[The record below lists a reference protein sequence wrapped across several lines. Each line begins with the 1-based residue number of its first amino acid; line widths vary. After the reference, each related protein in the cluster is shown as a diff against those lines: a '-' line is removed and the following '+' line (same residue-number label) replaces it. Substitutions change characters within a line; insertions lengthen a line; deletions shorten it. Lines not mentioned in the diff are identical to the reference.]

1 MVDRI
6 RGIHQVTAIAG
17 DPNVN
22 IDFYTRV
29 LGLRL
34 VKITVNFDDP
44 SAYHFYFGDEL
55 GRPGTVLTFF
65 LWPHRVP
72 GRRGTGQVTAVAFS
86 VPAGSFDYWQGR
98 FEGHGVR
105 FEPPAERF
113 DEQVL
118 VFYDPD
124 GLKLELVAGP
134 EPDDRE
140 PWSGG
145 PVPAEH
151 AVRGIYGVTL
161 TEAVPDPTAGLL
173 TQIMGFTFRA
183 AAGGRRY
190 RYAAGAG
197 GPGAIV
203 DVEVRRD
210 LFRGRIAAGTVHHV
224 AFRTQNDDTQLAW
237 RSRLLAAGYQ
247 VTPVRDRLYFHSIY
261 FFEPGGVLFEI
272 ATDPPGFTVD
282 EPPEALGTGRRLP
295 PWLEPRRAELEA
307 ILPPL
312 RLPGRPVPTP
322 ES

>member
-1 MVDRI
+1 MVDQI
-6 RGIHQVTAIAG
+6 PGVHHVTAVAS
-17 DPNVN
+17 DPNIT

-65 LWPHRVP
+65 VWPRAFP
-72 GRRGTGQVTAVAFS
+72 GRRGVGQVTAVALS
-86 VPAGSFDYWQGR
+86 VPAASFDYWQGR
-98 FEGHGVR
+98 LEAHGVR
-105 FEPPAERF
+105 LEPPTERF
-113 DEQVL
+113 DERVL

-124 GLKLELVAGP
+124 GLQLELVAGP

-151 AVRGIYGVTL
+151 AIRGVYGVTL
-161 TEAVPDPTAGLL
+161 TEATADPTAGLL
-173 TQIMGFTFRA
+173 TQIMGFKFQGA
-183 AAGGRRY
+183 AAGRY
-190 RYAAGAG
+190 RYTAGAG

-210 LFRGRIAAGTVHHV
+210 LFRGRVAAGTVHHV
-224 AFRTQNDDTQLAW
+224 AFRTENDETQLAW

-247 VTPVRDRLYFHSIY
+247 VTPVRDRLYFRSIY
-261 FFEPGGVLFEI
+261 FFEPGGVLFEV

-282 EPPEALGTGRRLP
+282 EPAEALGAGLRLP
-295 PWLEPRRAELEA
+295 PWLESRRAELEA
-307 ILPPL
+307 LLPPL
-312 RLPGRPVPTP
+312 HLPGQPTP
-322 ES
+322 TP

>member
-1 MVDRI
+1 MVDPI
-6 RGIHQVTAIAG
+6 RGIHHVTAIAG
-17 DPNVN
+17 DPNLTV
-22 IDFYTRV
+22 DFYARV

-44 SAYHFYFGDEL
+44 SAYHFYFGDGL
-55 GRPGTVLTFF
+55 GRPGTILTFF
-65 LWPHRVP
+65 VWPRAVP
-72 GRRGTGQVTAVAFS
+72 GRRGVGQVTAVAFS
-86 VPAGSFDYWQGR
+86 VPAASFDYWQARLGA
-98 FEGHGVR
+98 HGVR
-105 FEPPAERF
+105 LEPLTERF
-113 DEQVL
+113 DEGVL

-161 TEAVPDPTAGLL
+161 TEAAAEPTAGLL
-173 TQIMGFTFRA
+173 TQVMGFRFQGA
-183 AAGGRRY
+183 AAGRY
-190 RYAAGAG
+190 RYVAGAG

-210 LFRGRIAAGTVHHV
+210 LFRGRVAAGTVHHV
-224 AFRTQNDDTQLAW
+224 AFRTQNDETQLAW

-261 FFEPGGVLFEI
+261 FLEPGGVLFEI

-282 EPPEALGTGRRLP
+282 EPAEALGTGLRLP
-295 PWLEPRRAELEA
+295 PWLEPRRGELEA
-307 ILPPL
+307 ALPPL
-312 RLPGRPVPTP
+312 RLPGQPVPTP